1 MSLDSQFPLQPLPP
15 TVSPSE
21 LQQLEAQ
28 QVETQQ
34 VETQQ
39 LESDILR
46 PIPFHPDDSALRPTA
61 PSGLELHL
69 WFAGL
74 SQGKQILTLI
84 IVGLFLVTLIGVLLQ
99 LLALAIQ
106 LALVGIVAVLVFK
119 FLISPTQA

>member
-1 MSLDSQFPLQPLPP
+1 MSLDPQFPLQPLPP

-21 LQQLEAQ
+21 LQQLKAQ
-28 QVETQQ
+28 QL
-34 VETQQ
+34 ETQQ
-39 LESDILR
+39 LEPDILR
-46 PIPFHPDDSALRPTA
+46 PIPFSPDDSALRPNA

-69 WFAGL
+69 WFANL

-99 LLALAIQ
+99 LLTLAIQ

-119 FLISPTQA
+119 FLVSPTQA